1 MGYAKEI
8 LTMFVK
14 RKKNRSGTVSVVV
27 AEKIKGAYKE
37 LHTVGI
43 AKGQKDVEDLVK
55 IGHEWILQEEA
66 RRHPRLDLFG
76 EEREACERERDEVRR
91 VLSRVENVLL
101 NGCDM
106 ILDRIFDMVGFNRI

>member
-1 MGYAKEI
+1 
-8 LTMFVK
+8 MFVK

-66 RRHPRLDLFG
+66 CRHHRLDLFG
-76 EEREACERERDEVRR
+76 EQREAYERIAEDSLWDAR
-91 VLSRVENVLL
+91 
-101 NGCDM
+101 
-106 ILDRIFDMVGFNRI
+106 

>member
-1 MGYAKEI
+1 MRSPFLGYAKEI

-14 RKKNRSGTVSVVV
+14 RKKNRSGTVSLVV

-55 IGHEWILQEEA
+55 IGHEWIFQEEA
-66 RRHPRLDLFG
+66 RRHHRLDLFG
-76 EEREACERERDEVRR
+76 E
-91 VLSRVENVLL
+91 
-101 NGCDM
+101 
-106 ILDRIFDMVGFNRI
+106 